1 MFLIITLYYTV
12 FFFLIQVDEVP
23 YLLAKA
29 DAMDRLK
36 ATILNIAVFQR
47 LMKTEDGKYQLIKSW
62 QLVREQTIDCL
73 NKIHALN
80 AFVAEF
86 GNNTLFFMVAYRH
99 YFLRI

>member
-1 MFLIITLYYTV
+1 MFLILKYYIITV
-12 FFFLIQVDEVP
+12 FFFFIQVDEVP

-62 QLVREQTIDCL
+62 QLVREQTINCL
-73 NKIHALN
+73 NK
-80 AFVAEF
+80 
-86 GNNTLFFMVAYRH
+86 NTGCLIKTER
-99 YFLRI
+99 